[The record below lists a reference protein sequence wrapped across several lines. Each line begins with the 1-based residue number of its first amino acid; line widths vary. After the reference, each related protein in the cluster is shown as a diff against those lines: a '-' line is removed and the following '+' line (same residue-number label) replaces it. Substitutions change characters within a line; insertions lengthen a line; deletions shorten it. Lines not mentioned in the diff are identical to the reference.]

1 MILVWNMFKQFQ
13 THVCLRMFLSVG
25 GHVYLKATTQ
35 NLLRFLIRTAKPL
48 ISGCSWPNGS
58 PFCWSSA
65 RKNTFFFNAWHCGE
79 TRIFFMKIIKNL
91 ATENCLFSHFPTVT
105 AHVHRFFL
113 WSLKH
118 DIFRQ
123 KMRFSTSIVFCCK
136 LALRFMHF
144 HCRDF
149 AYNSKSRLWE
159 DKLLGMQLFNADHAA
174 SIQ

>member
-1 MILVWNMFKQFQ
+1 
-13 THVCLRMFLSVG
+13 
-25 GHVYLKATTQ
+25 
-35 NLLRFLIRTAKPL
+35 
-48 ISGCSWPNGS
+48 
-58 PFCWSSA
+58 
-65 RKNTFFFNAWHCGE
+65 
-79 TRIFFMKIIKNL
+79 MKIIQKM
-91 ATENCLFSHFPTVT
+91 ATENGLFSHFPTVT

-136 LALRFMHF
+136 LALRFMYF

-174 SIQ
+174 SMTNKFFSAAIFFSHDFPTVVAHILM